1 MTSGP
6 VGSDLKKP
14 TGEPSLL
21 SSFIYVYIG
30 CRNVHYP
37 TRIETTYFSPLR
49 PDNIFIVL
57 AVFRLLRFFR
67 TYMAKTITLACE
79 VLAYYVMRTYAGTL
93 SGTLAPR
100 I

>member
-57 AVFRLLRFFR
+57 AVIYLPRVFR
-67 TYMAKTITLACE
+67 TYLAITIIIAYSKDLRSTLFKM
-79 VLAYYVMRTYAGTL
+79 L
-93 SGTLAPR
+93 
-100 I
+100 